1 MTAKVELKTERLLL
15 RPFKS
20 EDLDD
25 VYAYTRD
32 PEWERYI
39 GPPLPLPYTRPDDS
53 LVLEGIITTLSSEGH
68 VNIAP
73 MGPIVDPHTQFM
85 VLRPFK
91 TSTTYKNLKATGEGV
106 FHITDDVLLM
116 ARAAIGEV
124 QPSEHVPV
132 RNAERVTGLIL
143 ADACRYYEL
152 QVASLDD
159 LEHRVTIEV
168 RVVADF
174 EWKDLR
180 TGRILRQQSGRL
192 IAAAYGPAR
201 QIGESQALGL
211 LVSMMGLG
219 SLVGALTIASLGHW
233 RRGALIIGGG
243 FVTAFAMMLMAMT
256 LAPTRPLCGQMAR
269 GPCWGTP
276 RPLQVLALSGA
287 TRLPVRLLPMMVSKR
302 VRRTL
307 TPLRSAIALQA

>member
-1 MTAKVELKTERLLL
+1 M
-15 RPFKS
+15 
-20 EDLDD
+20 
-25 VYAYTRD
+25 
-32 PEWERYI
+32 
-39 GPPLPLPYTRPDDS
+39 PYTRPDDS

-168 RVVADF
+168 RVVAA
-174 EWKDLR
+174 
-180 TGRILRQQSGRL
+180 GRL
-192 IAAAYGPAR
+192 RDFIGFNRARHAVLEAAILATRVHLSSPD
-201 QIGESQALGL
+201 
-211 LVSMMGLG
+211 
-219 SLVGALTIASLGHW
+219 
-233 RRGALIIGGG
+233 LI
-243 FVTAFAMMLMAMT
+243 LD
-256 LAPTRPLCGQMAR
+256 QMKD
-269 GPCWGTP
+269 
-276 RPLQVLALSGA
+276 LQVLVDKTGNQNEHQA
-287 TRLPVRLLPMMVSKR
+287 MHE
-302 VRRTL
+302 
-307 TPLRSAIALQA
+307 LREYVNQ